1 METLLLASSAVFAAV
16 TRAEPISLAR
26 DGKPTATIVL
36 PAQADPKLAGGALD
50 LQHYVK
56 AICGV
61 ELPTNRDGARVEG
74 VGLYIGQC
82 EPTKEADLPE
92 AGPNPESFAIR
103 VRDGSVF
110 FTGRWPTPVRFAV
123 DSFIEDCLG
132 VRWFA
137 PGELWEYVPAGK
149 PGELTVQVR
158 DVAGVPSTSPRVW
171 SGHAWTEDWSAWN
184 LRNKTVLSEVVP
196 RRQFQN
202 FLNQVFP
209 PGKYAQEH
217 PEYYP
222 LIGGKRWIPGK
233 DDRYWR
239 PCESNPDVI
248 RLTVEFARKW
258 FDDRPNVDSF
268 SLGMDDISHLCG
280 CPNCRALDPHPESYE
295 KREFSDRHY
304 KFVNTIA
311 REIARTHPDRYI
323 GTLIYNIARKPPETV
338 PKLEDNVFGF
348 ITETSALWWQ
358 EGLQEADHELTREW
372 ARRCRHL
379 SRYDYYGFA
388 CMTPRYY
395 PHHVAEQIRFDK
407 SLGLEGMYIEVYTFL
422 PDTAPMIWATA
433 KLQWDHTLD
442 IDVLLGEFY
451 ARMFGDAAP
460 TMRAYFDLL
469 ERSYNSPRE
478 PHGWEHRNIR
488 AQALAISPE
497 ACDEGFRLLD
507 QAAKQTTDPAV
518 TQRIDI
524 IRGGLQYGSYIIYA
538 YGLSKQLMA
547 APVSDRASAEAVLG
561 LTERLVKLSADRE
574 RFWAEAPKRDDLLG
588 ANLRGLLDM
597 GYLVTGQAPS
607 VEKGGLTGAMRVLAW
622 YAQNAPDELAQVA
635 ARLKGAGGPI
645 AEIVDAW
652 QWVKAQ
658 SPPNLVANPDFEDLS
673 ANENAPEMDW
683 SNQGAPKG
691 WSTWARTPAARFA
704 VLAGEGRAG
713 HAAAMSGG
721 DGGCYL
727 HTVPAQPGERY
738 LCTGWVKAVPSE
750 TLTDAK
756 LSIRFRTPEGAWHA
770 SRDAEPSVDAIVGL
784 TDWQPLVLLTTIPEG
799 AGSLVLMLGTGD
811 HPEGARTLF
820 DDIALYKLP

>member
-1 METLLLASSAVFAAV
+1 MMLLLLMLSSLAH
-16 TRAEPISLAR
+16 AEPTTLAR
-26 DGKPTATIVL
+26 AGQPTATIVL
-36 PAQADPKLAGGALD
+36 PAQADPKLEGGALD

-61 ELPTNRDGARVEG
+61 ELPINRDGAKVDG

-82 EPTKEADLPE
+82 APTTEADLPE
-92 AGPNPESFAIR
+92 AGLNPETYAIR

-110 FTGRWPTPVRFAV
+110 FAGRWPTPVRFAV
-123 DSFIEDCLG
+123 DSFIENCLG

-137 PGELWEYVPAGK
+137 PGELWEYVPKGK
-149 PGELTVQVR
+149 PGELTVNVR
-158 DVAGVPSTSPRVW
+158 EVVKVPSTSPRVW
-171 SGHAWTEDWSAWN
+171 SGHAWTEDWNAWN

-209 PGKYAQEH
+209 PEKYAQEH

-222 LIGGKRWIPGK
+222 LIDGKRWIPPPGS
-233 DDRYWR
+233 DSYWR

-258 FDDRPNVDSF
+258 FDERPNVDSF

-280 CPNCRALDPHPESYE
+280 CPNCRSWDPAPDSYE

-311 REIARTHPDRYI
+311 REVAKTHPDRYI

-348 ITETSALWWQ
+348 ITETSALWFNEETRQ
-358 EGLQEADHELTREW
+358 ADHEITREW
-372 ARRCRHL
+372 ARRCKHL

-388 CMTPRYY
+388 SMTPRFY
-395 PHHVAEQIRFDK
+395 PHHVAEQIKFDK

-442 IDVLLGEFY
+442 IDDLLSEFY
-451 ARMFGDAAP
+451 AKMLGDAAP
-460 TMRAYFDLL
+460 TMKAYFSLL

-507 QAAKQTTDPAV
+507 QASKQTTDPAV
-518 TQRIDI
+518 KQRLDI

-538 YGLSKQLMA
+538 YDLSKQLMTA
-547 APVSDRASAEAVLG
+547 SVTDRASADTALG
-561 LTERLVKLSADRE
+561 LTERLVKLSSERE
-574 RFWAEAPKRDDLLG
+574 RFWTEAPKRDDLLG
-588 ANLRGLLDM
+588 ANLRGLLNM
-597 GYLVTGQAPS
+597 GYLVTGQVPS
-607 VEKGGLTGAMRVLAW
+607 VEKGGPIGAMRVLAW
-622 YAQNAPDELAQVA
+622 YAENAPHELAQVA
-635 ARLKGAGGPI
+635 TRLKDAGGPI
-645 AEIVDAW
+645 ADIVDAW
-652 QWVKAQ
+652 QWVQAQ
-658 SPPNLVANPDFEDLS
+658 NPANLAANADFEDLS

-683 SNQGAPKG
+683 SNKGAPKA

-704 VLAGEGRAG
+704 VLPDEGRTG
-713 HAAAMSGG
+713 HAAAMSGP

-727 HTVPAQPGERY
+727 QTIAAQPGERY
-738 LCTGWVKAVPSE
+738 LCTAWIKVIPAE

-756 LSIRFRTPEGAWHA
+756 LSIRFRTPAGAWHP
-770 SRDAEPSVDAIVGL
+770 SRDAEPSVDAIVGPA
-784 TDWQPLVLLTTIPEG
+784 DWQPLVLLTTVPEA
-799 AGSLVLMLGTGD
+799 AGSLVLMLGTGN

-820 DDIALYKLP
+820 DDVALYKLP